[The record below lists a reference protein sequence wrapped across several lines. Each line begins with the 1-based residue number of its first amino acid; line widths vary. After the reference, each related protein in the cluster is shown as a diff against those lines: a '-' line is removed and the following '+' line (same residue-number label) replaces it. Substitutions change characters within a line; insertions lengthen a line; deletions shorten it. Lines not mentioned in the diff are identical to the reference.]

1 MVDAQTVGDVNPFCR
16 CLYFSANALARVMT
30 QQAEQAF
37 STVGLAPSHAFLM
50 MSVNRMP
57 GIHPNEL
64 ATQMM
69 LKPSTI
75 TRLLEKL
82 EQKGLVDR
90 TTSGK
95 SVEVFPTRDGKGLQG
110 GIETAWQDLYKRYTA
125 MLGERQA
132 KDLTDSI
139 FEAVVKMQE

>member
-1 MVDAQTVGDVNPFCR
+1 MNETASVRDANPFCR

-30 QQAEQAF
+30 QQAEEAF
-37 STVGLAPSHAFLM
+37 AAVGLAPSHAFLM
-50 MSVNRMP
+50 MSINRMP

-64 ATQMM
+64 ARQMM

-95 SVEVFPTRDGKGLQG
+95 SVEVFPTRDGKRLQG

-125 MLGERQA
+125 MLGEQQA
-132 KDLTDSI
+132 KNLTDSI
-139 FEAVVKMQE
+139 FEAVVKMQD